1 MGFGQ
6 RVILKD
12 KAVSQLFSVSKIE
25 RKKNVKGWNDVKST
39 KIIHLSPLLKIY
51 VLFVGHGAK
60 YLGL

>member
-12 KAVSQLFSVSKIE
+12 KAVSQHFSVSKIE
-25 RKKNVKGWNDVKST
+25 KKIVKGWDEVRST